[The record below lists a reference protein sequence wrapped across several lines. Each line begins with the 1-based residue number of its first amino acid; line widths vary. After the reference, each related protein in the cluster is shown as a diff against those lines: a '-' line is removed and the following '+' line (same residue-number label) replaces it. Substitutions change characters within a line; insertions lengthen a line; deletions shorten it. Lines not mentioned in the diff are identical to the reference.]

1 MAFLTWLRW
10 RKARPAALRKGTR
23 PHTNTRRRAF
33 VPRLDVLED
42 RTLPSTYTVM
52 NLNDSGPGSLRRAV
66 LDANAHPGADT
77 IVFAQG
83 LHGTIK
89 LTSGELSVTD
99 SVTINGPGANQLS
112 VSGNDASRVFETAA
126 GIDVT
131 LSDLTITHG
140 KAADQGGGIL
150 NDGANLTLT
159 RDVLSQNVVS
169 GSATGTGGRGG
180 ALRSLDG
187 TLTITGCTISGN
199 QALGGTAAL
208 GDALGG
214 GVYVLAGNAT
224 IKNSTF
230 SGNLARGA
238 DNSSDG
244 AGVGGAMEVVSS
256 ATITGCT
263 FSGNLAR
270 GADNSSDGAA
280 IGAGIYT
287 VGLTSIADS
296 TFSNNL
302 AHGGDNSPGNGGN
315 GGAIYV
321 AASSTTITGTTFDD
335 NQAVGGTGGS
345 GPFDG
350 ESFGGAIQN
359 FASVTISGSIF
370 NDNRAV
376 GGNNGD
382 SGPGQAD
389 VNVDEGQGG
398 AICAFFGTSTTVSGS
413 IFSHNQAIGGNDGT
427 ATGTD
432 IVEVGVAEGGTI
444 CSELGASAS
453 FTGCT
458 FYDNQAIGG
467 NGNTGSG
474 PVVHV
479 GTGFG
484 AGIFSGFGGDVV
496 GASPLTVSNSLFLD
510 NQAKGGNHN
519 TGTAS
524 VAGLVGAGVGGGI
537 MNALGGT
544 AAVSASTLSYNQAV
558 GGTGNSA
565 AGTGAVF
572 ANLGAGGALFNWLG
586 NYNSPPE
593 DYGPLGPSVV
603 TLSNCLIAS
612 NQAEGQG
619 GNAEGGG
626 IANVLSATTTVA
638 SSILV
643 GNEADGDGGGAG
655 LGGGAFNDAT
665 SSLTLTKSLV
675 TLNRADG
682 SPGRGGGVYNLGTFT
697 DTDTLI
703 VGNHASTNGND
714 IGP

>member
-1 MAFLTWLRW
+1 
-10 RKARPAALRKGTR
+10 
-23 PHTNTRRRAF
+23 
-33 VPRLDVLED
+33 LDVLED

-52 NLNDSGPGSLRRAV
+52 NLNDSGPGSLRQAV

-77 IVFAQG
+77 IVFAPG

-99 SVTINGPGANQLS
+99 SVTIQGPGANKVS

-126 GIDVT
+126 GINVT
-131 LSDLTITHG
+131 INDLTITHG
-140 KAADQGGGIL
+140 KALDQGGGIL

-159 RDVLSQNVVS
+159 RDVLSQNVVVESATDS
-169 GSATGTGGRGG
+169 GSGGG
-180 ALRSLDG
+180 LRSLGG
-187 TLTITGCTISGN
+187 TLTITDCQIIGN
-199 QALGGTAAL
+199 QALGAAGASAF

-214 GVYVLAGNAT
+214 GIYVLA
-224 IKNSTF
+224 
-230 SGNLARGA
+230 
-238 DNSSDG
+238 
-244 AGVGGAMEVVSS
+244 SS
-256 ATITGCT
+256 ATITGST
-263 FSGNLAR
+263 ISGNLAQ
-270 GADNSSDGAA
+270 GGDNSGDGVGL
-280 IGAGIYT
+280 GAGIYAR
-287 VGLTSIADS
+287 GLTMSIADS
-296 TFSNNL
+296 TINYNL
-302 AHGGDNSPGNGGN
+302 ARGGDNAPGDGAAGG
-315 GGAIYV
+315 GILVSGLAPS
-321 AASSTTITGTTFDD
+321 SSTITRTTFDG
-335 NQAVGGTGGS
+335 NQAVGGNGGT
-345 GPFDG
+345 GPFVG
-350 ESFGGAIQN
+350 EAFGGAIQN
-359 FASVTISGSIF
+359 GSSMTIADSTF
-370 NDNRAV
+370 DDNRAV
-376 GGNNGD
+376 GGNNGN
-382 SGPGQAD
+382 SGPDQAD

-398 AICAFFGTSTTVSGS
+398 AICAFFGPSTTVTNST
-413 IFSHNQAIGGNDGT
+413 FRHNAAIGGNNGT
-427 ATGTD
+427 ATATD

-496 GASPLTVSNSLFLD
+496 GASPLTVSKSLFLD

-519 TGTAS
+519 TGSAS

-565 AGTGAVF
+565 GGTGAVF

-612 NQAEGQG
+612 NQAEGLG
-619 GNAEGGG
+619 GNGEGGG
-626 IANVLSATTTVA
+626 IANVLSARTTVT
-638 SSILV
+638 SSVLV

-655 LGGGAFNDAT
+655 LGGGAYNDAT
-665 SSLTLTKSLV
+665 STLTLTKSLV

-682 SPGRGGGVYNLGTFT
+682 SPGIGGGVYNLGTFT
-697 DTDTLI
+697 DPLTLI
-703 VGNHASTNGND
+703 VGNHASTSGND